1 MSRPESWL
9 IKHTQAQ
16 ASNNLKTIKNPTVT
30 PRLGHG
36 IQFLNLKSEINFA
49 SESRRPP
56 FRQLWMLL
64 KSYENLKIVIAEYF
78 ARWRNRDSIDETY

>member
-1 MSRPESWL
+1 
-9 IKHTQAQ
+9 
-16 ASNNLKTIKNPTVT
+16 LKTIKNPTVT

-56 FRQLWMLL
+56 FSPIM
-64 KSYENLKIVIAEYF
+64 NAAKIV
-78 ARWRNRDSIDETY
+78 WKLKNRDRRILRPLEKPWQYRRNILI